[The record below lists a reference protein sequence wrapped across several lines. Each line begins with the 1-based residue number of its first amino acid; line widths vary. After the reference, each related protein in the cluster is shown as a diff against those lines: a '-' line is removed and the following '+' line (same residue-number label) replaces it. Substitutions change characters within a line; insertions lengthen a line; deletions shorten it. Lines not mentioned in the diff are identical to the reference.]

1 MSFSFNKNTCKLRKD
16 NTSNFQKLTI
26 RPIMNTLIHTY
37 TLLMESF
44 EYNCLTLGD
53 PLLDLFLLDRVLL
66 GLRGL
71 DSFVEL
77 GEHGGELG
85 RNRGDCLLEDLG
97 DVRYWRVMLSPWQS
111 WRRFSFRCNCVS
123 GSLNHR
129 ANSSSTLL
137 FSSGFNAILIHA
149 HTLFP
154 KKFEIIHYN
163 VFQVFLIEIYIN

>member
-1 MSFSFNKNTCKLRKD
+1 MIKSYLKILLEKILSFNKSHIITYMKLICFLHKHQKCPSHLIKLQNTCKLRKVLKID
-16 NTSNFQKLTI
+16 HD
-26 RPIMNTLIHTY
+26 LIHTY
-37 TLLMESF
+37 TLLMEPF

-111 WRRFSFRCNCVS
+111 
-123 GSLNHR
+123 
-129 ANSSSTLL
+129 
-137 FSSGFNAILIHA
+137 
-149 HTLFP
+149 
-154 KKFEIIHYN
+154 
-163 VFQVFLIEIYIN
+163 